1 MNLKNKKIRIVFLG
15 DKGVGKTSLIT
26 TLISD
31 SFPEQVDAVIAPVI
45 LPPEM
50 YVQTHDVST
59 ILIDSSSEIK
69 NEVQIN
75 ESIKEADVLLL
86 LYDISKKETVDGLK
100 QRWMPKINK
109 INSQVS
115 NSDNQLRL
123 DI

>member
-1 MNLKNKKIRIVFLG
+1 MILQVKNERDFLEIELG
-15 DKGVGKTSLIT
+15 
-26 TLISD
+26 
-31 SFPEQVDAVIAPVI
+31 
-45 LPPEM
+45 
-50 YVQTHDVST
+50 
-59 ILIDSSSEIK
+59 EIK

-109 INSQVS
+109 INSQVP
-115 NSDNQLRL
+115 NPHNQSWL